1 MEPALS
7 ATATCVAI
15 GPYDDALTYGARYPV
30 LAANDEGDRPE
41 LKIRNDLGR
50 VRWYPRSCFD
60 LTGAPAPQI
69 ATVRIVDAL
78 DEASRSPVEVE
89 ILLSPGEW
97 RWCVFSCPEAL
108 PHFGD
113 LIPGTAT
120 RLHAMPHLIVLS
132 ELTEERIHQA
142 LQFLLEQGRLLDHT
156 RAFSPANPITPT
168 PATPGEQG

>member
-1 MEPALS
+1 MEPILPA
-7 ATATCVAI
+7 AATCIAI
-15 GPYDDALTYGARYPV
+15 GPYADALSYGAHYQV
-30 LAANDEGDRPE
+30 LAAHDEGGRPQ
-41 LKIRNDLGR
+41 LKIPDDRGR

-69 ATVRIVDAL
+69 ATVRLPDTLEQAAHNAI
-78 DEASRSPVEVE
+78 EAE
-89 ILLSPGEW
+89 ILLSTGEW
-97 RWCVFSCPEAL
+97 RWCVFTCPEAL

-132 ELTEERIHQA
+132 ELTEVRIRQA

-156 RAFSPANPITPT
+156 RAFSPSRPVTPT
-168 PATPGEQG
+168 PATPDDQG